1 MSETVGGVPIGSY
14 DDLDGHGL
22 GAIEKDAVVA
32 GLNAMDGHEAVLVV
46 EPWYI
51 DQDDVSL
58 VGSPRAPRVCFGAVT
73 RESEKAY
80 LFRSGLG
87 AENATEWVPKSQST
101 LFVSAAERIRTHQ
114 RGLGD
119 FEAAGPEEGDG

>member
-1 MSETVGGVPIGSY
+1 MSETVGGVPIESY
-14 DDLDGHGL
+14 DDLDGYGL

-32 GLNAMDGHEAVLVV
+32 GLNATDGHESVLVV

-119 FEAAGPEEGDG
+119 FEATGPEEGDG

>member
-1 MSETVGGVPIGSY
+1 MSETVGGVPIESY

-22 GAIEKDAVVA
+22 GTIEKDAVVA
-32 GLNAMDGHEAVLVV
+32 GLNATDGHESVLVV

-87 AENATEWVPKSQST
+87 AESTTEWVPKSQST

-119 FEAAGPEEGDG
+119 FEATGPEEGDG